1 MTKEVQVVI
10 VSYEQFTDYEFIP
23 PGTFYSVSALQEYYF
38 YKTSDRM
45 AAQNKC
51 NELFGQNRY
60 TVKASKI
67 ISTKSK
73 QENGGVSVRGKQFT
87 KGQKR

>member
-1 MTKEVQVVI
+1 MSKEVKITVVT
-10 VSYEQFTDYEFIP
+10 YEQYTDYEFVDP
-23 PGTFYSVSALQEYYF
+23 ATFYVMTGLQEYYYF
-38 YKTSDRM
+38 HTSSRSV
-45 AAQNKC
+45 AQQKA
-51 NELFGQNRY
+51 NELFGENKY

-67 ISTKSK
+67 QKTKSR